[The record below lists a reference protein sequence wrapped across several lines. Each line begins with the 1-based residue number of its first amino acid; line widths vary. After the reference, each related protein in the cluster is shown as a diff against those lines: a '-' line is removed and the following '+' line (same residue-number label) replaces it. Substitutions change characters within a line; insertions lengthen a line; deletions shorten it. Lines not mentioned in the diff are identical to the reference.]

1 MRKYIKETIKY
12 LLRSYPIIYP
22 YIKEIEKMYAMTP
35 EELNQRNEQVFLK
48 IFRKAYDKSP
58 FYHKLYTEANINKED
73 INGLDD
79 IKKLPIITKD
89 MIRKYPEKLLTTQK
103 TINLIKAHTSGTT
116 GTPLTVY
123 ESWNSIWREQAY
135 FYCYRKRCGFTYGQK
150 IVSLRGNLDRNEI
163 SLYIHISKTLYL
175 SSFNMNDKTIVK
187 YFQKIKKHK
196 PIAIEGFPSSLYSL
210 CLLLNDKGYKC
221 QIPICFTSSET
232 MYDYQRKYIEKTL
245 HTQIY
250 DHYGST
256 ERSIRLSESFNHS
269 GYFEDPGYS
278 VNEYTNNGIITTSLI
293 NDVFPLIRY
302 QMNDLIELNNI
313 INNNDRPIPPIVKKI
328 YGRSIN
334 YIIGQDGTHYSDS
347 ALTFIFKSVPN
358 VRMAQFVQYEKG
370 IVNINIVPERDF
382 NESNKQIIL
391 NMMDQKVG
399 LSNIKVTINIISINE
414 IIYTSR
420 NKLSLVINK
429 INQ

>member
-256 ERSIRLSESFNHS
+256 ERSVRLSESFNHS

>member
-22 YIKEIEKMYAMTP
+22 YIKEIEKMYTMTP